1 MAGLDLDNR
10 PWYFALIVGLV
21 LSGLLI
27 FAFENYLFSD
37 IQKDINRSTSELE
50 ALKKKVTEGKIA
62 EGRLP
67 QFREEFARLDT
78 ELQRLLRILPTAKQ
92 TDELIKK
99 IKSLTERG
107 NFRLVIFQPQP
118 FVKKDFYS
126 EWPISVQ
133 LEASYHEL
141 ALFFDRLSRFSRIIN
156 IDTLA
161 ITADTRSRSA
171 YTIDTTFVMKTFI
184 YDENQN
190 QSQQEGAPR

>member
-1 MAGLDLDNR
+1 MAGLDLENR

-37 IQKDINRSTSELE
+37 IQKDINRSTSDLA

-107 NFRLVIFQPQP
+107 NFRLVRFQPQG

-161 ITADTRSRSA
+161 ITADSRARSS
-171 YTIDTTFVMKTFI
+171 YTINTTFVMKTFI
-184 YDENQN
+184 YDEPK
-190 QSQQEGAPR
+190 QEGAR

>member
-1 MAGLDLDNR
+1 MAGLDLENR
-10 PWYFALIVGLV
+10 PWYFALIIGVV
-21 LSGLLI
+21 VSGLLI
-27 FAFENYLFSD
+27 FAFENYLFKD
-37 IQKDINRSTSELE
+37 IQKEIVARANDLQV
-50 ALKKKVTEGKIA
+50 LQGKVREGKIA

-67 QFREEFARLDT
+67 QFREEAERLET

-107 NFRLVIFQPQP
+107 NFRLVSFQPQG
-118 FVKKDFYS
+118 FVKKEFYS

-156 IDTLA
+156 VEALSLA
-161 ITADTRSRSA
+161 VNSRRGSN
-171 YTIDTTFVMKTFI
+171 YTINVTFTMKTFI
-184 YDENQN
+184 YGEVAK
-190 QSQQEGAPR
+190 EGAR

>member
-21 LSGLLI
+21 ISGLLI

-37 IQKDINRSTSELE
+37 IRKDIDRSTSDLA

-107 NFRLVIFQPQP
+107 NFRLVTFQPQG

-161 ITADTRSRSA
+161 ISADSRPRSN
-171 YTIDTTFVMKTFI
+171 YTINTTFVMKTFI
-184 YDENQN
+184 YDEPTPQP
-190 QSQQEGAPR
+190 QQEGAR